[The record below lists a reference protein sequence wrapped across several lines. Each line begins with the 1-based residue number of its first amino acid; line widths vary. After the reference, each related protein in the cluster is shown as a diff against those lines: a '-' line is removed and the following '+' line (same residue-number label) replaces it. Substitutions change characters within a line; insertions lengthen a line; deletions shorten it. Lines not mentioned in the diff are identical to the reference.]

1 MIFKKI
7 LKGTD
12 LAFDL
17 TLEKMHYTPSEIV
30 RGTLIINTE
39 KGSKARKLV
48 LLVEGKESTSITVT
62 ESSGIGNRRDTTSK
76 TYSQTNVFF
85 SKDLSNLL
93 QQSVV
98 HNILQDGTLEIL
110 PQNKVI
116 AFDFTLP
123 ANKTLFSSYKGKH
136 ANITYTVKGT
146 VDIANKLDVNK
157 EERFSVINPK
167 HRTVGYNSSN
177 SSFDGENKSD
187 AVSSHNIENPEDILP
202 SRISDSEEK
211 DVDKGKKYEARFEEI
226 FGKKANP
233 TPSKSSQRYV
243 SFTGRGMSFD
253 LETIFAKGRDDFLK
267 ESTKAKIDLIDQGNN
282 ITSYSPGHT
291 IKGNVILRLPP
302 EEEEAIRNK
311 IRGMKITLSGIEHA
325 FAEGLQRVSTIEKH
339 DKNIELNENQIGG
352 KNENN
357 ASTFEFEIPQ
367 GVNQSYIGKYSE
379 YFWGLEVK
387 VNIAWSSDIIAKTI
401 IEIV

>member
-17 TLEKMHYTPSEIV
+17 TLEKMHYTHGQIV
-30 RGTLIINTE
+30 RGTLSINTE

-48 LLVEGKESTSITVT
+48 LLVEGKEFTSITVT

-76 TYSQTNVFF
+76 TYSETNVFF

-123 ANKTLFSSYKGKH
+123 ANDTLFSSYKGKH

-167 HRTVGYNSSN
+167 NRTVGYNSSN

-187 AVSSHNIENPEDILP
+187 AVSPHNVENPEDILP

-233 TPSKSSQRYV
+233 ISSKNSPRYV
-243 SFTGRGMSFD
+243 RFTGRGMSFD
-253 LETIFAKGRDDFLK
+253 LETIFAKGREEYLK
-267 ESTKAKIDLIDQGNN
+267 ENTKARIDLISQSNN

-291 IKGNVILRLPP
+291 IKGNIILWLPP
-302 EEEEAIRNK
+302 EEEEEIRNK

-325 FAEGLQRVSTIEKH
+325 FAQGLQRVSTVEKY
-339 DKNIELNENQIGG
+339 DKNIELDENQIRE
-352 KNENN
+352 KNEYN
-357 ASTFEFEIPQ
+357 AIPFEFEIPR
-367 GVNQSYIGKYSE
+367 GINQSYIGKYSE
-379 YFWGLEVK
+379 YFWGLEAK
-387 VNIAWSSDIIAKTI
+387 VNIPWSSDIIAKTI

>member
-17 TLEKMHYTPSEIV
+17 TLEKMHYTPGEIV
-30 RGTLIINTE
+30 GGTLSINTE

-48 LLVEGKESTSITVT
+48 LLVEGKESTSITVR

-76 TYSQTNVFF
+76 TYGETNVFF

-110 PQNKVI
+110 PQIKVI

-123 ANKTLFSSYKGKH
+123 ADDTLFSSYKGKH

-146 VDIANKLDVNK
+146 VNIANKLDVNK

-167 HRTVGYNSSN
+167 NRTIGYNNSN

-187 AVSSHNIENPEDILP
+187 AASPHNIENPEDILSP
-202 SRISDSEEK
+202 RISDSEEK
-211 DVDKGKKYEARFEEI
+211 DVDRGKKYEARFEEI

-243 SFTGRGMSFD
+243 SFTERGMSFD
-253 LETIFAKGRDDFLK
+253 LETIIAKGRDDFLK
-267 ESTKAKIDLIDQGNN
+267 ESTKAKIDLIDQSNN

-291 IKGNVILRLPP
+291 IKGNVILQLPA
-302 EEEEAIRNK
+302 EEEEDIRNK

-357 ASTFEFEIPQ
+357 AIPFEFEIPR

-379 YFWGLEVK
+379 YFWGLEAK
-387 VNIAWSSDIIAKTI
+387 VNVAWSSDIIAKTI